1 MRKLLSLALAALLLL
16 SLAACGRKEVPAA
29 SGTAGGVAETVLLD
43 EGGVVVTATGF
54 DPEGEDGPALLLH
67 LKNGM
72 DRDVQILAQDSAI
85 NGYMIDAMPYWTD
98 ASGHSY
104 YGESPR
110 VAAGGGELDSKLIFN
125 TYDMRRSGVT
135 TVAEME
141 LSFRVDDADT
151 WETLLEGAPAV
162 LRTAAAETYEQTYDE
177 SGTLVY
183 ENDGVRI
190 IVQGLE
196 TGDADWDE
204 PPGVA
209 VCVANWG
216 ERDIYVTAAKVVVN
230 DTDMLDDTFF
240 GAEVPVG
247 KREVARLTFGALG
260 SAAMLDELTV
270 SFQIADRETGDS
282 LAETEPVTLR
292 WME

>member
-1 MRKLLSLALAALLLL
+1 MKQFLSAALAALLLL
-16 SLAACGRKEVPAA
+16 SLAACGRRTDAPASEDQSLA
-29 SGTAGGVAETVLLD
+29 AETVLLD
-43 EGGVVVTATGF
+43 AGGIVVTATGF
-54 DPEGEDGPALLLH
+54 DADGEDGPTLLLRM
-67 LKNGM
+67 KNGTA
-72 DRDVQILAQDSAI
+72 RDVQVFARDVAL
-85 NGYMIDAMPYWTD
+85 NGYIVDAYPCWED
-98 ASGHSY
+98 ADGSVS
-104 YGESPR
+104 YGEPPR
-110 VAAGGGELDSKLIFN
+110 VPADAAMDSRLVFN
-125 TYDMRRSGVT
+125 ADDMARSGVT
-135 TVAEME
+135 TVAELE

-151 WETLLEGAPAV
+151 WETLLEGDPV
-162 LRTAAAETYEQTYDE
+162 LLRTAAAETYEQTYDE

-216 ERDIYVTAAKVVVN
+216 ERDIYVTAAQVVVN
-230 DTDMLDDTFF
+230 DTDMLGDTFF

-270 SFQIADRETGDS
+270 SFQIADRETGDR